1 MDVAAVLG
9 QIMKKLSTT
18 RRTLTFLALAAAVQ
32 LLIAATALAQTT
44 STIIVSGLG
53 GNPEYD
59 EQFMQFGD
67 TLAESAKQLID
78 DEADVVLLQGEQ
90 ATKQAILDAIS
101 QQQQRAAEDSVK
113 IFLLGHGSFD
123 GNEYKF
129 NIPGPDLTG
138 TELIEALNELPESQ
152 QLLVLATSASGA
164 LFEPLQAAHR
174 VVITATKNGRERN
187 AVKFTEHLVTGLADP
202 AADIDKDETISA
214 QELFQYAE
222 RAVEKY
228 YENEKLLASEH
239 SRLSG
244 ESAATFELARYGSL
258 LVNQTDISEELITQR
273 KEISA
278 QIASL
283 RNQKSDLT
291 EDDYF
296 DRLQTLMLELA
307 TVQRAIDTPAVPTG
321 EQTIEQTPGQTP
333 EPTIEQPSEQ
343 LDRQTNGQETAQ
355 PASSASNTN
364 PAPSA
369 DEVTPGAD

>member
-278 QIASL
+278 RIASL